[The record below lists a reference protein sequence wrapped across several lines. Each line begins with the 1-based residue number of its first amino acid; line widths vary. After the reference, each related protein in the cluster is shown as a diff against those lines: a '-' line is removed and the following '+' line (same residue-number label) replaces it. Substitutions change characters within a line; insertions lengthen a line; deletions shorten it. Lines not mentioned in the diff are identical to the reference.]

1 MGSEVTT
8 TPQVSAQSFSEL
20 EVPFDEFVQP
30 LGLIG
35 RSQWVPMSRQHFSQ
49 SKKSGWSFW
58 PTKWDSSTATCLKR
72 NGKIWVRQRIGGKQT
87 QRSNVCLSH
96 LDIFC
101 KTYRLYD
108 GNSLFDD
115 R

>member
-58 PTKWDSSTATCLKR
+58 PSMLAHQMGFINRHLPEKKTGKSGSDNALAANKHKEVMFVFLIWIFSARPTDSMMETL
-72 NGKIWVRQRIGGKQT
+72 
-87 QRSNVCLSH
+87 
-96 LDIFC
+96 
-101 KTYRLYD
+101 
-108 GNSLFDD
+108 
-115 R
+115 